1 MRKQTK
7 LVAVL
12 SATALMALGAS
23 MASFA
28 ATGWQE
34 EDGTWVYYAKDGTR
48 VEDEWKKSGDNW
60 YYLDESGYMAV
71 DTLIESGDD
80 YYYVDENGVMVT
92 NRWISVENEDYD
104 EDDDE
109 PANYWYYFQA
119 NGKAMKGSDNKV
131 SLKTIN
137 GKKYTFD
144 EEGRM
149 LFGWVNEEG
158 GRETGDDAWREG
170 VYYFG
175 SENDGAM
182 TTGWLEI
189 SIIDDNASE
198 DTKGFDAD
206 TAFTDE
212 EQDRWFFF
220 KPSGKKTVNETGKT
234 INGRKYAFD
243 EDGRMVAEWRMNA
256 DPAAEVASDSNAF
269 DSLSTAE
276 KSQSWRYYGSPESG
290 ARVNK
295 GWFQVVPAEYLNSKD
310 YDDDEANWYYS
321 DNSGKLVANEFKTI
335 NGKKYAFDQ
344 YGAMVSG
351 LKFITVDASN
361 KNKIVAVHDDEWYDT
376 EEQFNAFVNG
386 EDYNTEDGVAPDF
399 TGESGNITY
408 CYYFGSESDGSLK
421 TGTQNI
427 DLDGETFSFLFTK
440 SGSSKGAGKNG
451 EDNDKYYM
459 QGKLLRAD
467 KEDKYSVVEV
477 RKNEEGK
484 IIGLRVLTTDE
495 FIKGTMSKEE
505 VIAAGVKY
513 DEDNVYY
520 ATLAQ
525 DAAEGTEY
533 KLVNTSGKVV
543 DNKTNAKDGDD
554 FIYDV
559 KAGKIRVVYEKN

>member
-34 EDGTWVYYAKDGTR
+34 EDGTWVYYAKDGSR

-60 YYLDESGYMAV
+60 YFLDESGYMAV
-71 DTLIESGDD
+71 DTLVESGDD

-92 NRWISVENEDYD
+92 NRWVAIENEDYD
-104 EDDDE
+104 EDEDE
-109 PANYWYYFQA
+109 PANHWYYFQA
-119 NGKAMKGSDNKV
+119 NGKALKGSDNKV
-131 SLKTIN
+131 SLKSIN

-144 EEGRM
+144 EEGKM
-149 LFGWVNEEG
+149 LYGWVNDDG
-158 GRETGDDAWREG
+158 TRETGDDAWREG

-175 SENDGAM
+175 DENDGAM
-182 TTGWLEI
+182 TVGWMEI

-212 EQDRWFFF
+212 EQERWFYF
-220 KPSGKKTVNETGKT
+220 KASGKKTINETGKT
-234 INGRKYAFD
+234 INGKKYAFD
-243 EDGRMVAEWRMNA
+243 EYGRMVAEWRMNA
-256 DPAAEVASDSNAF
+256 DPAKEVASDSNAF
-269 DSLSTAE
+269 DALSTAE
-276 KSQSWRYYGSPESG
+276 KSQSWRFYGSPESG

-321 DNSGKLVANEFKTI
+321 DSNGKLVASEFKTI

-344 YGAMVSG
+344 YGAMISG
-351 LKFITVDASN
+351 LKFVTVENSN
-361 KNKIVAVHDDEWYDT
+361 KNSIVAVHDDEWYDT
-376 EEQFNAFVNG
+376 EEKFTAFVNG

-399 TGESGNITY
+399 TGESGNTTY
-408 CYYFGSESDGSLK
+408 CYFFGKDEDGSLK
-421 TGTQNI
+421 TGTQTI
-427 DLDGETFSFLFTK
+427 DLDGENFSFLFTK
-440 SGSSKGAGKNG
+440 SGSTKGAGKNG
-451 EDNDKYYM
+451 EDNDKYYQ
-459 QGKLLRAD
+459 QGKLLKAD
-467 KEDKYSVVEV
+467 KEDKYSVVEIQ
-477 RKNEEGK
+477 KNEDGK
-484 IIGLRVLTTDE
+484 IIGMKLLTTDE
-495 FIKGTMSKEE
+495 FVNGTMSKEE
-505 VIAAGVKY
+505 VIESGVKY

-520 ATLAQ
+520 SFKAQ
-525 DAAEGTEY
+525 NAEAGFEY

-543 DNKTNAKDGDD
+543 DNKSNAKDGDD
-554 FIYDV
+554 FIYEV
-559 KAGKIRVVYEKN
+559 KGGKIKAVYEKN